1 LIEIFQHGAIG
12 HALIL
17 KQPGKFSAA
26 QLGRRKGLV
35 RFAKLVLG
43 GLQSL
48 GQSFN
53 ARSQATAYGL
63 NQGTCLFH
71 CRKGLFGQRLRAARV
86 EIALTYKELADQAD
100 LHRTYIGQVE
110 RGERNISVD
119 NMEKLAEAV
128 GQDLWRMLQPEERV
142 VKKPK

>member
-1 LIEIFQHGAIG
+1 VPATKPPVPKSL
-12 HALIL
+12 
-17 KQPGKFSAA
+17 P
-26 QLGRRKGLV
+26 
-35 RFAKLVLG
+35 AK
-43 GLQSL
+43 
-48 GQSFN
+48 
-53 ARSQATAYGL
+53 A
-63 NQGTCLFH
+63 
-71 CRKGLFGQRLRAARV
+71 LFGQRLRAARV
-86 EIALTYKELADQAD
+86 EIALSQEELADQAD